1 MRGIATSAD
10 VFETGKLPQTEA
22 EWLDLTDVYEAY
34 VDVNGSVT
42 NYAVFGSEQIQKTNE
57 ITIYTGGIPRDSK
70 RREKLPLVNKLFGY
84 VASGLAMRST
94 IGINF
99 NWPGQGRSE
108 GNILST
114 SINSRSAFLSEFSKK
129 LADEF
134 EVEKVNFVG
143 ASMGA
148 YCAVLAGQQI
158 DTLRLGKFA
167 FLSPAAY
174 PASAHN
180 LTYRDGF
187 SLEINKPWNV
197 CKSPVYKTL
206 ADLHVPTLIAYSEFD
221 DPPIPR
227 TVQEAFKSLSETV
240 PEIDLYTIAN
250 VCHNFRRPGSDQSG
264 NIVDNE
270 AVRTFGRKVVS
281 FIEHA

>member
-1 MRGIATSAD
+1 MRGITTSTD
-10 VFETGKLPQTEA
+10 VFEKGKLPQTEA
-22 EWLDLTDVYEAY
+22 EWLELADVYEAY
-34 VDVNGSVT
+34 VDVNGLVT
-42 NYAVFGSEQIQKTNE
+42 NYAVFGSKQIDKTNE
-57 ITIYTGGIPRDSK
+57 ITIYAGGIPRDSE

-114 SINSRSAFLSEFSKK
+114 SIDSRSAFLSQFSKK

-134 EVEKVNFVG
+134 DVEKVNFVG

-148 YCAVLAGQQI
+148 YCAALAGEQI
-158 DTLRLGKFA
+158 DPLRLGKFA

-174 PASAHN
+174 PESAHD
-180 LTYRDGF
+180 LTYADGF
-187 SLEINKPWNV
+187 SLEINKPWDV
-197 CKSPVYKTL
+197 CKSPIYNALTE
-206 ADLHVPTLIAYSEFD
+206 LHTPTLVAYSEFD
-221 DPPIPR
+221 DPPIPIV
-227 TVQEAFKSLSETV
+227 VQDAFKSLSHTISGIES
-240 PEIDLYTIAN
+240 YTIAD
-250 VCHNFRRPGSDQSG
+250 VCHNFRRPDSDQSG

-270 AVRTFGRKVVS
+270 AVRSFGRKVVS